1 MAYTNRCKFSF
12 KPRTLKSF
20 PKVIKTMNVTHFVYN
35 VEIKQ
40 KVNNLHPPSRDS
52 IREKENLIG

>member
-20 PKVIKTMNVTHFVYN
+20 PKVTHFVYN
-35 VEIKQ
+35 VEIKK